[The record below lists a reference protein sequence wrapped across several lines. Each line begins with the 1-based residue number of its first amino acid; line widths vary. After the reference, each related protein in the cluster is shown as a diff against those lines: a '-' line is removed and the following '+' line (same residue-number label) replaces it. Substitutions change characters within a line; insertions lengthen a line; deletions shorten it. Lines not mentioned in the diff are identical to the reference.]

1 MVNSITHNSD
11 FIKEISVTSQVI
23 EIINL
28 IFETAFTGFP
38 AVEGQVIKTSPRI
51 TIEGINLIKK
61 VSINLSIFL
70 LIRLFARLAI

>member
-38 AVEGQVIKTSPRI
+38 AVEGQVK
-51 TIEGINLIKK
+51 EGIRKEIMKMK
-61 VSINLSIFL
+61 
-70 LIRLFARLAI
+70 